1 MDTKRSSPSR
11 YNALAIS
18 LHWLSAV
25 LVIGAILLIEAK
37 GWFPKGSVLRDTV
50 RSGHFQVGAIV
61 LLATAFRVFW
71 VFFSRRPEPIAA
83 KGSLER
89 LLGASAHGLL
99 YLLLLALPLTGVMIL
114 IAAGNPV
121 SLLGFSLPVS
131 PEGTKE
137 AAKSVKKIHEL
148 FGNAMIAMIVVHLAA
163 ALWHQFARRDGLM
176 LRMLPKRGRA

>member
-1 MDTKRSSPSR
+1 MASKTSSPSR
-11 YNALAIS
+11 YNGLAIS

-37 GWFPKGSVLRDTV
+37 GWFPKGSEMRDAV
-50 RSGHFQVGAIV
+50 KLWHFQIGAIV
-61 LLATAFRVFW
+61 LLATALRVFW
-71 VFFSRRPEPIAA
+71 VFSSRRPAPIAA

-89 LLGASAHGLL
+89 RLGAAAHGLL
-99 YLLLLALPLTGVMIL
+99 YLLLLALPLSGVMIL
-114 IAAGNPV
+114 IAAGDPV

-131 PEGTKE
+131 PDGTRV
-137 AAKSVKKIHEL
+137 AAKSVKKIHAL

-176 LRMLPKRGRA
+176 QRMLPQRGKP